1 MANPIDIKT
10 KAPFPGGVLS
20 NLAPHAFM
28 LDSVACASMEGFLQG
43 LKSAD
48 AGDQAV
54 LCGLKGSEARERGQR
69 YDWKTSGDLYWKGQ
83 PVDRLS
89 DAYQRLLDRA
99 YDALFDQSARFRAAL
114 AASGDAQLTHSIGK
128 DDPTETILTTDE
140 FISRL
145 LRLRARLQAGS

>member
-10 KAPFPGGVLS
+10 KAPFPGGALS
-20 NLAPHAFM
+20 NLAPHAFV
-28 LDSVACASMEGFLQG
+28 LDAITCASMEGFLQG
-43 LKSAD
+43 LKVAD
-48 AGDQAV
+48 AGEQAV
-54 LCGLKGSEARERGQR
+54 LCGLAGGEARERGQR
-69 YDWKTSGDLYWKGQ
+69 HDWKTSGDLYWKGA

-89 DAYQRLLDRA
+89 DAYQVLLDRA
-99 YDALFDQSARFRAAL
+99 YDALFDQSSRFRSAL
-114 AASGDAQLTHSIGK
+114 SASGEAPLTHSIGK